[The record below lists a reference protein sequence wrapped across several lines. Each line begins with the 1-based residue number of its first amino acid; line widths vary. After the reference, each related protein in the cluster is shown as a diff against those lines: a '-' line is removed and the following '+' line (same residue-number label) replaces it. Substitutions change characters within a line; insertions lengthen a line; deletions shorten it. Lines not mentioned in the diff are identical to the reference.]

1 MHVYCGRLNWL
12 SSVDNECITVVF
24 PGGLG
29 LQDPVC
35 ACWQWSMATTIDQRV
50 NDCQVSSF
58 SARFTGLPSREWQY
72 GLIKTVTKTSTQYI
86 ITFAGQDYLVDAEF
100 SADLTSMT
108 MKMYVADGLVEPS
121 SVSTLQ
127 KQMSTPSLVPSTKV
141 FTGKINWSRFAFN
154 EMVTLVVPNGVAD
167 GARVG
172 LYFQWT
178 TDWDGGHKSKVWTS
192 STFYNVSENQGI
204 FSASF
209 DGHYYKFDITVY
221 PDSGLRNSN
230 ARISMREFLK
240 TRWTSDVQQTDWR
253 QLHRKKAL
261 IVRYGTGTDNGIF
274 LLRDMLTTD
283 LGFDAGDVDMVYYHH
298 EPADSIA
305 VIPFGQ
311 QAPTAANFKAKLT
324 SFLSSA
330 ETGDVRFLYLDTL
343 AETGPAG
350 TADEEKGIVLAA
362 NDEGRERETVY
373 NEWLATVIRENL
385 KTGVN
390 LTILTSS
397 CLGSG
402 MLGSTTATGG
412 ILLSACH
419 ETQSNFKA
427 LQVNGSNVDPWL
439 YAIIAVI
446 KKQVKDQRSVP
457 TYSFLFTSAKK
468 FIKMQLAHSALD
480 DRYKGPSTDELSPTM
495 RKWDLG
501 TSNQDPQ
508 LIYFNGYV
516 NPHEERFLFPFV
528 LARSGQAIGE
538 QAVRFPR
545 DEYPT
550 SCTL

>member
-1 MHVYCGRLNWL
+1 MRFSDSAAMWYMRNRDEFSPSLDAVTHLLAKPELPSFFSHPRSCIMHVYLGRLNWL

-35 ACWQWSMATTIDQRV
+35 AYWQWSMSTTIDQGV
-50 NDCQVSSF
+50 NDC
-58 SARFTGLPSREWQY
+58 QY
-72 GLIKTVTKTSTQYI
+72 GLIKTVTKTSTQYM

-100 SADLTSMT
+100 SANLTSMT

-121 SVSTLQ
+121 SVSKLQ

-141 FTGKINWSRFAFN
+141 FTGKINWSRFAIN

-167 GARVG
+167 
-172 LYFQWT
+172 
-178 TDWDGGHKSKVWTS
+178 
-192 STFYNVSENQGI
+192 
-204 FSASF
+204 SA
-209 DGHYYKFDITVY
+209 K
-221 PDSGLRNSN
+221 
-230 ARISMREFLK
+230 
-240 TRWTSDVQQTDWR
+240 TDWR

-274 LLRDMLTTD
+274 LLRDMLTTG
-283 LGFDAGDVDMVYYHH
+283 LGFDAVDVDMVYYHH

-343 AETGPAG
+343 GETGPAG
-350 TADEEKGIVLAA
+350 TADEKKGIVLAA

-373 NEWLATVIRENL
+373 NEWLATVIHRSQSHHPYL
-385 KTGVN
+385 
-390 LTILTSS
+390 IL
-397 CLGSG
+397 LGLEDVG
-402 MLGSTTATGG
+402 LNHATGG
-412 ILLSACH
+412 ILLSAYH
-419 ETQSNFKA
+419 ETQSNIKA

-439 YAIIAVI
+439 YTIIAVI
-446 KKQVKDQRSVP
+446 KKQIKDRGSIP
-457 TYSFLFTSAKK
+457 TYSSLFNGAKK
-468 FIKMQLAHSALD
+468 FLKTPFASSHIVD
-480 DRYKGPSTDELSPTM
+480 DKYMGPSANELSPTG
-495 RKWDLG
+495 RNWG
-501 TSNQDPQ
+501 QSTSNQDPQ
-508 LIYFNGYV
+508 LIFFGQS
-516 NPHEERFLFPFV
+516 NPLEEKFLCPLV
-528 LARSGQAIGE
+528 SSPRVGQTGSDW
-538 QAVRFPR
+538 VTRFPR